1 MNRSLEETRAR
12 VERSLRRRY
21 WAERRFRAYGLL
33 AVLMG
38 IMFVFVLF
46 GSIVSKGYTA
56 FRQAYLTLEVHY
68 DPAVLY
74 PDGVPSAEALAGAN
88 YSVLIRNSLRELF
101 PDVTGR
107 AELRQLSQL
116 VSTSA
121 THQLQQH
128 LMAHPE
134 LVGQRESRRR
144 RSAGRGRRRAPG
156 SSPSAPPC

>member
-56 FRQAYLTLEVHY
+56 FRQA
-68 DPAVLY
+68 
-74 PDGVPSAEALAGAN
+74 
-88 YSVLIRNSLRELF
+88 
-101 PDVTGR
+101 
-107 AELRQLSQL
+107 
-116 VSTSA
+116 
-121 THQLQQH
+121 
-128 LMAHPE
+128 
-134 LVGQRESRRR
+134 
-144 RSAGRGRRRAPG
+144 
-156 SSPSAPPC
+156 